1 MRMLEYLTAIRIIR
15 WNKKTFPDFTPVMQ
29 EKKMQGE
36 IDEYFQ
42 ALTDYHWSDDRKDYK
57 HSREELADVIIS
69 AIGLLRHKR
78 VLLAVIR
85 KMKQNIKRKWNKK
98 GQHYE

>member
-29 EKKMQGE
+29 EQKMQGE

-42 ALTDYHWSDDRKDYK
+42 ALTDYHWSDDRKDYR

-85 KMKQNIKRKWNKK
+85 KMKTNIKRKWNK